1 MLDLA
6 QNKCSDP
13 AILTEVIVKLPAL
26 RVLYFTNNE
35 IIKKIPNYRK
45 RLVQDLSILTF
56 LDDRPV
62 FPEDRRFVSAFYQ
75 GGIEAER
82 EERKAFQREKEE
94 ERLRNHLAFHA
105 MIAEAREGRRI
116 IAGNEEESGSQSTTI
131 PSMPASSDEEA
142 KSQDAGNSA
151 SEGLQPS
158 SSSETEEHQ
167 VDSIV
172 EEVKFEPVHTPP
184 ASEES
189 FAPIW
194 KLDPVTDSDLPPPL
208 EPASGPTFTIE
219 EVVQETTAPKDL
231 LSLD

>member
-13 AILTEVIVKLPAL
+13 EILPEVVAKLPAL

-35 IIKKIPNYRK
+35 ITKKIPNYRK
-45 RLVQDLSILTF
+45 RLVKDLGNLTF

-62 FPEDRRFVSAFYQ
+62 FAEDRRFVSAFYA

-94 ERLRNHLAFHA
+94 ERLRNHLAFQA
-105 MIAEAREGRRI
+105 MVADARNRAPA
-116 IAGNEEESGSQSTTI
+116 AGNEAESGSQSTTI
-131 PSMPASSDEEA
+131 PSLPASSDEEG
-142 KSQDAGNSA
+142 KSQDANSA

-167 VDSIV
+167 SDSLV
-172 EEVKFEPVHTPP
+172 EEVKFERLPNAPVV
-184 ASEES
+184 EEAVPS
-189 FAPIW
+189 PW
-194 KLDPVTDSDLPPPL
+194 KLEPDLPPPL
-208 EPASGPTFTIE
+208 EPIPAPTFSIE
-219 EVVQETTAPKDL
+219 EVVSQTEPPQDL
-231 LSLD
+231 FSLD